1 MKSLLLILIYFG
13 TFVLL
18 YLIFSLFGL
27 IWEDYLTILR
37 NSDWLMFYTLFL
49 GSWLA
54 ALPTHEIY
62 EHWYKK

>member
-1 MKSLLLILIYFG
+1 MKSLLLILIYFS

-37 NSDWLMFYTLFL
+37 NKYWLFTYSIFL
-49 GSWLA
+49 GWWLA
-54 ALPTHEIY
+54 ALPTNEIY
-62 EHWYKK
+62 EHWYK